1 MTPTQLREFAP
12 GLILAGLILPGMIL
26 PGMILAIGSPAL
38 HAQAVIELPGRDH
51 RIVPEF
57 EEVYRVGVVD
67 GAYWET
73 FSWIARVAFDA
84 EGNLYVFDRAADVAR
99 ADLRVVIFDSSGAYL
114 RDFGS
119 MGGGPGEFRRPGSYA
134 VLRDGTVVISDMGH
148 NAYQLFGPS
157 GEFLR
162 MVRMRPATTRRQA
175 GNLIVT
181 STVVRTIHADPRGGA
196 VYSLGDAETPEGT
209 APEEPGLGFRTI
221 EHHRL
226 GGEDAETSVA
236 VRAWNPPR
244 GDGQSSVNVT
254 GPGDVS
260 DLLSR
265 ELRSQLEAS
274 ASILS
279 PPPVFEPTVRMAAL
293 PDGAIVYADSSAYAL
308 KITGPGGGRTVRTII
323 RPFPPEPVTRRIE
336 REYRRKMEERRSQS
350 ITPTSGIGIELRAES
365 FYPVIPVIRRLH
377 TTWEGRIWVMREG
390 DEVLEDGP
398 IDVLTATGEYVGTY
412 GSGQTRMPDA
422 FGPDG
427 LAAFIELDDLDVPSV
442 VVRRLPTD
450 VR

>member
-1 MTPTQLREFAP
+1 MTPTRLREFAP
-12 GLILAGLILPGMIL
+12 GLILAGLIFLA
-26 PGMILAIGSPAL
+26 MILAIGSPAV

-73 FSWIARVAFDA
+73 FSWVPRVAFDA

-99 ADLRVVIFDSSGAYL
+99 ADLRVVIFDRSGVYV

-157 GEFLR
+157 GELLR
-162 MVRMRPATTRRQA
+162 MVRLRPTTTRRRA

-181 STVVRTIHADPRGGA
+181 STVVSTIHPDPRGGA

-209 APEEPGLGFRTI
+209 VPEEPGRSFRTI

-226 GGEDAETSVA
+226 DGDDVETSVA

-260 DLLSR
+260 DLLPR
-265 ELRSQLEAS
+265 ELRSQLEAN
-274 ASILS
+274 ASVLS
-279 PPPVFEPTVRMAAL
+279 PPPVFEPEVRMAVL
-293 PDGAIVYADSSAYAL
+293 PDGTIVYSDSSAYAL
-308 KITGPGGGRTVRTII
+308 KITGPGGGRTVRTIT
-323 RPFPPEPVTRRIE
+323 RPFRPEPVTPRIE
-336 REYRRKMEERRSQS
+336 REHRRRTEERRSQS
-350 ITPTSGIGIELRAES
+350 ITPTSGISIELRAES

-377 TTWEGRIWVMREG
+377 TTWDGRIWVMRQG
-390 DEVLEDGP
+390 DELLEDGP
-398 IDVLTATGEYVGTY
+398 IDVLTAAGEYVGTY
-412 GSGQTRMPDA
+412 QTGETKMPDA
-422 FGPDG
+422 FGPGG